1 MTHHTNECAA
11 HSTNELTT
19 ESSLIRS
26 DLSEK
31 NKQIP
36 QGDIQPFNGKEP
48 VDGQET
54 AVPNV
59 KLAVLEGCK
68 PNLQGTEPRN
78 YKSRNRNELPV
89 CDLFT
94 RYSPGLSV
102 PYNEM
107 QNKGSSN
114 LKQIASR
121 DDVFRLINRDALDY
135 ANILRPTD
143 TKRSNRN
150 KRLPKLKK
158 KRVAPQ
164 K

>member
-1 MTHHTNECAA
+1 MV
-11 HSTNELTT
+11 
-19 ESSLIRS
+19 
-26 DLSEK
+26 SEK

-36 QGDIQPFNGKEP
+36 PGDIQPYNGKEL

-54 AVPNV
+54 TLPNV
-59 KLAVLEGCK
+59 KLAVQEGYK

-78 YKSRNRNELPV
+78 YKSRNENELPV

-102 PYNEM
+102 PYNEV
-107 QNKGSSN
+107 QSKGSSN

-135 ANILRPTD
+135 ENILRPTD
-143 TKRSNRN
+143 TKRGNRN